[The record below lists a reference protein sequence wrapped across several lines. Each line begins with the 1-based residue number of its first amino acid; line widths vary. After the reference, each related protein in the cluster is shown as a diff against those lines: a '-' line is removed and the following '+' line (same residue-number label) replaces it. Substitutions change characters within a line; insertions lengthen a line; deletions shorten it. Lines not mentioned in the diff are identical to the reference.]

1 MPKAKAKETPTQEAP
16 EEATPAPQV
25 AGPKTQPEQAQGIE
39 AKLAALQKERDE
51 AVAQVNSLTGKVTE
65 QEAATTAAR
74 EALIKVHRAKL
85 YSNAIDPDIS
95 KLGPELVISPENV
108 PTADSLQEN
117 LDWIAAR
124 DHLFRTQGEP
134 VQSAPPAEV
143 PQQSTA
149 STPPV
154 DKTGQSMT
162 LDKWKRLEQDNPREF
177 RQRWP
182 EYVAYMAANQNSL

>member
-1 MPKAKAKETPTQEAP
+1 
-16 EEATPAPQV
+16 
-25 AGPKTQPEQAQGIE
+25 
-39 AKLAALQKERDE
+39 
-51 AVAQVNSLTGKVTE
+51 
-65 QEAATTAAR
+65 
-74 EALIKVHRAKL
+74 
-85 YSNAIDPDIS
+85 
-95 KLGPELVISPENV
+95 V